1 LNQPPGS
8 LHVAP
13 MKKRTE
19 ITIELDEI
27 VLVNRGTAWPDL
39 AWCVGCANEV
49 VMVRPEQASVIVE
62 VSVRTINRWV
72 EEGKIHFVE
81 TPGSLLV
88 CLNSLTE
95 GEACSYDQQSR

>member
-1 LNQPPGS
+1 
-8 LHVAP
+8 

-19 ITIELDEI
+19 VTIQIDES
-27 VLVNRGTAWPDL
+27 VPVNWRTAWPDL
-39 AWCVGCANEV
+39 AWCVACADEV
-49 VMVRPEQASVIVE
+49 VMVRPEHASAIAE

-95 GEACSYDQQSR
+95 ELC